1 LTVFIARCRQSLRL
15 TSDFVSAP
23 RRKKKYAIENRIG
36 LSKRLVKILKTWGH
50 DMSDSDGI
58 QISDKPSWEHTGK
71 ELFAILGKR
80 LIALPSKM
88 LGFKPFCLYL
98 ATWLLVRGY
107 IKDWIWF
114 AVVVMVLFG
123 IVGLKVI
130 AHWKVNQ

>member
-1 LTVFIARCRQSLRL
+1 
-15 TSDFVSAP
+15 
-23 RRKKKYAIENRIG
+23 
-36 LSKRLVKILKTWGH
+36 
-50 DMSDSDGI
+50 MSDSDGI

-80 LIALPSKM
+80 IIALPSKM

-130 AHWKVNQ
+130 AHWKPVEK